1 MCLPVSFWLAT
12 TCRAAVP
19 EWLNL
24 SVQIQMSH
32 LFVFVLRELFLAGH
46 PTGGTQSGGPFICLR
61 CDLFQPPA
69 VICFVARLCGC
80 KVENSHSCSNAWLQ
94 GSPFCRPPQYIQRV
108 YRWDWY
114 IRIWGFEWRTQNLMH
129 ICTLKAFLTTNVES
143 SQPPAAH
150 GVSLSRTE
158 IKQHMNKHQL

>member
-1 MCLPVSFWLAT
+1 MRLSVSFWFTA
-12 TCRAAVP
+12 TCRAAVT

-46 PTGGTQSGGPFICLR
+46 PTGGAQSGGPFICLR
-61 CDLFQPPA
+61 CNLFQPPA

-80 KVENSHSCSNAWLQ
+80 KVENSHSCSGAWLQ
-94 GSPFCRPPQYIQRV
+94 GSPFCRPPNTFSK

-114 IRIWGFEWRTQNLMH
+114 IQIWGFEWRTH
-129 ICTLKAFLTTNVES
+129 ICTLKTFLTTNVES

-150 GVSLSRTE
+150 GVFLSYTE